1 MLSKEEHAYT
11 HAYTHKHTYTFI
23 YALEHTHTH
32 TGVLS
37 EEELGNKLYVT
48 ELGRQE
54 YAAHVRNLRAYD
66 SISRD
71 IIQRWAF
78 PFVPDTHLLWKGG
91 AWGPTTYRY
100 ARGNSCVRFSGTN
113 KAILRHNEL
122 EKGVAWGPTA
132 YRHARGNRC
141 VRFSGTNELRKGGAC
156 DVPVS
161 KE

>member
-1 MLSKEEHAYT
+1 VLSKEEHAYT

-100 ARGNSCVRFSGTN
+100 ARGNRCERFSGTN
-113 KAILRHNEL
+113 KAIFVHNELGKGGRMGAYYVQTCKGQQVCTFLRHN
-122 EKGVAWGPTA
+122 
-132 YRHARGNRC
+132 
-141 VRFSGTNELRKGGAC
+141 
-156 DVPVS
+156 
-161 KE
+161 